1 MNKTKRFE
9 QCVYED
15 LPEDKVSDFILQ
27 SEKNH
32 PKLKYEAR
40 PAKSGKLNH
49 KDIWSYL
56 KLGKNPKPYFFP
68 TLTYARADKIFMS
81 ENY

>member
-1 MNKTKRFE
+1 MVTIMSACRKKEVNKTKRFE
-9 QCVYED
+9 QCDYPD
-15 LPEDKVSDFILQ
+15 LSDDKADNIILQ
-27 SEKNH
+27 SEKSH

-56 KLGKNPKPYFFP
+56 KPGKEP
-68 TLTYARADKIFMS
+68 
-81 ENY
+81 

>member
-1 MNKTKRFE
+1 MKRYE
-9 QCVYED
+9 ECDYED
-15 LPEDKVSDFILQ
+15 LPDDKVAEFILQ
-27 SEKNH
+27 SEKDH

-56 KLGKNPKPYFFP
+56 KPGEKP
-68 TLTYARADKIFMS
+68 
-81 ENY
+81 